1 MIIERITGLTLLKRI
16 KHNEI
21 NNEDYKYIVDTGKY
35 TGFVICFGEKFIP
48 CINMFGREAKLTI
61 EDILDVVISIETRIK
76 EQDDDEEEEKEKEN
90 ENENEEEID
99 AQTIIELPIFTNLK
113 FYDEHSIDA
122 NRETINALIKAV
134 KQLDKKQKEDQ

>member
-21 NNEDYKYIVDTGKY
+21 NNEDYRYIVDTGKY
-35 TGFVICFGEKFIP
+35 KGFVICFGEKFIP

-76 EQDDDEEEEKEKEN
+76 DEDDDEEED
-90 ENENEEEID
+90 EEID
-99 AQTIIELPIFTNLK
+99 IQAIEEMSVPIICKE
-113 FYDEHSIDA
+113 EDA
-122 NRETINALIKAV
+122 ETLYNRIAINKLIKAA
-134 KQLDKKQKEDQ
+134 KQLDRKQKEDQ